1 MAPLQLPLLTLLMH
15 AVKLLVDAGACCC
28 ALHLQVADLRASY
41 TLVLQAVQSNHKL
54 VAWHR
59 CRLQNAPVVATAA
72 AMAMAEQQGSLDID
86 ADSIITAQV
95 GGVIYYGVIQSML
108 HCAFHFHL

>member
-1 MAPLQLPLLTLLMH
+1 
-15 AVKLLVDAGACCC
+15 
-28 ALHLQVADLRASY
+28 VADLRASY

-95 GGVIYYGVIQSML
+95 GVMLCYVMLCYKRTPSML
-108 HCAFHFHL
+108 CCVLSCHPQPLLCLQLPGLVVDLPL